1 MAGTVMCPPFFVR
14 FLLLIPQLMT
24 PHKIIVLYGRGNLGK
39 TRTLRMVIDKLNGE
53 SISNAKYDTQTICHY
68 NDKTIAVATKGDNA
82 AELCANVS
90 YFNSHPCD
98 IAITAARSRGGTHD
112 VIKSY
117 AQETGAE
124 VVWIYKRAE
133 AGDENAVNL
142 KWAERVV
149 EEVKNVSKFVPVDE
163 NR

>member
-1 MAGTVMCPPFFVR
+1 
-14 FLLLIPQLMT
+14 MT

-39 TRTLRMVIDKLNGE
+39 TRTLRMVIDKLNHE
-53 SISNAKYDTQTICHY
+53 SISYATCDIQTICHH
-68 NDKTIAVATKGDNA
+68 NAQTIAVATKGDNT
-82 AELCANVS
+82 AELRANVS
-90 YFNSHPCD
+90 YFKSPPCD

-112 VIKSY
+112 VIKAY

-133 AGDENAVNL
+133 AGEENVVNL

-149 EEVKNVSKFVPVDE
+149 SEVYE
-163 NR
+163 L

>member
-1 MAGTVMCPPFFVR
+1 MAGTVMCPPFFVCF
-14 FLLLIPQLMT
+14 FLLLMPQLMT

-53 SISNAKYDTQTICHY
+53 PISNAKYDTQAICHY
-68 NDKTIAVATKGDNA
+68 NDLTIAVATKGDNA
-82 AELCANVS
+82 AELRANVS
-90 YFNSHPCD
+90 YFKSHPCN

-112 VIKSY
+112 VIKAY
-117 AQETGAE
+117 AQETGAV
-124 VVWIYKRAE
+124 VVWIYKRTE

-149 EEVKNVSKFVPVDE
+149 EAISNLSTE
-163 NR
+163 

>member
-1 MAGTVMCPPFFVR
+1 MVVAILAKRAPCVWSLTYLTASPYHTPPDA
-14 FLLLIPQLMT
+14 L
-24 PHKIIVLYGRGNLGK
+24 
-39 TRTLRMVIDKLNGE
+39 
-53 SISNAKYDTQTICHY
+53 TICHY

-82 AELCANVS
+82 AELRSNVS
-90 YFNSHPCD
+90 YFKSHPCD

-112 VIKSY
+112 VIKAY

-133 AGDENAVNL
+133 AGAENAVNL

-149 EEVKNVSKFVPVDE
+149 EAISNLSTE
-163 NR
+163 

>member
-1 MAGTVMCPPFFVR
+1 M
-14 FLLLIPQLMT
+14 I

-39 TRTLRMVIDKLNGE
+39 TRTLRMVIDKLNHE
-53 SISNAKYDTQTICHY
+53 SISYATCDKQTICHH
-68 NDKTIAVATKGDNA
+68 NDQTIAIATKGDNA
-82 AELCANVS
+82 AELRANVS
-90 YFNSHPCD
+90 YFKSHPCD

-112 VIKSY
+112 VIKAY

-142 KWAERVV
+142 KWAERMVGEV
-149 EEVKNVSKFVPVDE
+149 E
-163 NR
+163 

>member
-1 MAGTVMCPPFFVR
+1 M
-14 FLLLIPQLMT
+14 I
-24 PHKIIVLYGRGNLGK
+24 PHKIIVLYGRGYLGK
-39 TRTLRMVIDKLNGE
+39 TRTLRMVVDRLNHE
-53 SISNAKYDTQTICHY
+53 PISYATCDIQTICRHY
-68 NDKTIAVATKGDNA
+68 DQTIAVATKGDNA
-82 AELCANVS
+82 AELRANVS
-90 YFNSHPCD
+90 FFKFHPCD

-133 AGDENAVNL
+133 ADDENAVNL

-149 EEVKNVSKFVPVDE
+149 EKIST
-163 NR
+163 R

>member
-1 MAGTVMCPPFFVR
+1 
-14 FLLLIPQLMT
+14 MT

-39 TRTLRMVIDKLNGE
+39 TRTLRMVIDKLNHE
-53 SISNAKYDTQTICHY
+53 SISYATCDIQTICHH
-68 NDKTIAVATKGDNA
+68 NAQTIAIATKGDNA
-82 AELCANVS
+82 AELRANVS
-90 YFNSHPCD
+90 YFKSHPCD

-112 VIKSY
+112 VIKAY

-133 AGDENAVNL
+133 AGDENVVNL

-149 EEVKNVSKFVPVDE
+149 GEVCE
-163 NR
+163 LL

>member
-14 FLLLIPQLMT
+14 FLLLISQLMN

-53 SISNAKYDTQTICHY
+53 PISNAKYDTQAICHY
-68 NDKTIAVATKGDNA
+68 NDLTIAVATKGDNA
-82 AELCANVS
+82 TELRSNIS
-90 YFNSHPCD
+90 YFKSRPYD
-98 IAITAARSRGGTHD
+98 IVITAARSRGGTHD
-112 VIKSY
+112 VIKAY

-124 VVWIYKRAE
+124 VVWIYKRVE

-149 EEVKNVSKFVPVDE
+149 EEI
-163 NR
+163 